1 MAIGS
6 NVDRAKYEVIII
18 DGRLEDDPIARIE
31 KHLPDAICFGAT
43 VLTGSPLKDAL
54 EISNLVSKLAP
65 SLPIIWGGWHA
76 SLFPTEVLKDT
87 PSVDFTV
94 QGQGEITFSELLECI
109 ESSGDFAKIDGICY
123 RTADGTIKKNK
134 GRVLTPM
141 DQLVPVDYSLIDVE
155 AYFRLKKRRQLDYIS
170 STGCYFRCTFCADPF
185 VFNRSFTAISAERVG
200 EELAELHE
208 KYRFDDLNFQDET
221 FFTYPKRI
229 EAIADELIARSVNIS
244 WAATMRADQG
254 FRMTDEQFSKC
265 VTSGMRRVLI
275 GVESGSQEMM
285 DWLAKDIKME
295 HVLFSAERCKQ
306 FGVSVIFPFIVGF
319 PGESDKS
326 IHATKKLIKH
336 LRKMSRSFDTPVFYF
351 KPYPGSKITEDV
363 VKEGYQL
370 PSTTAEWAD
379 FDYIG
384 SKGPWVS
391 EQKYREFE
399 RFKFYTKAA
408 YSKQGISKIPIQ
420 LLAKARCSLD
430 FYALAF
436 EKRLFDYFV
445 PKQRLS

>member
-6 NVDRAKYEVIII
+6 NVDREKYEVVII
-18 DGRLEDDPIARIE
+18 DGRLEKDPMSSIQG
-31 KHLPDAICFGAT
+31 HLKDAICFGAT

-54 EISNLVSKLAP
+54 KISKSVKDLAP
-65 SLPIIWGGWHA
+65 SLPIIWGGWHT
-76 SLFPTEVLKDT
+76 SLFPKEVLNDT
-87 PSVDFTV
+87 SFVDFTV
-94 QGQGEITFSELLECI
+94 QGQGEITFRDLLEAL
-109 ESSGDFAKIDGICY
+109 ETNSNPASVDGICY
-123 RTADGTIKKNK
+123 RMPDGTIQKNK

-141 DQLVPVDYSLIDVE
+141 DDLAPVDYSLIDVE
-155 AYFRLKKRRQLDYIS
+155 AYFALKKRRQLDYIS
-170 STGCYFRCTFCADPF
+170 STGCFFRCTFCADPF

-200 EELAELHE
+200 AELATLYE
-208 KYRFDDLNFQDET
+208 KYRFEDLNFQDET

-229 EAIADELIARSVNIS
+229 EAIANELIERNVTIS

-254 FRMTDEQFSKC
+254 YRMTDEQFSKC
-265 VTSGMRRVLI
+265 VQSGMRRVLI

-295 HVLFSAERCKQ
+295 HVLFCAERCKT

-326 IHATKKLIKH
+326 IVATKRLIKQ

-370 PSTTAEWAD
+370 PESTSEWAD

-408 YSKQGISKIPIQ
+408 YSKQSISKVPIQ
-420 LLAKARCSLD
+420 FLAKIRCSMD
-430 FYALAF
+430 FYSLSF
-436 EKRLFDYFV
+436 EKKLFDYFV